1 MGDGTPKG
9 TRAGR
14 AGRRPSPV
22 TPFFSL
28 HRGCRRPHGG
38 LLCRRTSH
46 GHSAQGLL
54 TAIHLE
60 LQGMQ
65 VRLSVATAAPGW
77 RAMGGNAGRKGQRV
91 PGPPRGRVSGDRPG
105 CGRSGGRA
113 APASLLRAPTDPVL
127 ASDCPLRRESWQCSS
142 LCSAG
147 HSGRVSFL
155 VTKGGVRSHDWS
167 GSANRRVDPLET
179 PTPRVSRA
187 ERSPPGRGP
196 PYTVADVWA
205 GSLFFFP

>member
-1 MGDGTPKG
+1 MLTPFQTSLKLECRPKGLRGCGREGSPWTAVGDGTPKG

-77 RAMGGNAGRKGQRV
+77 RAMGETRGGRGSVCQAPREAG
-91 PGPPRGRVSGDRPG
+91 GRAIGPG

-127 ASDCPLRRESWQCSS
+127 SSDCPLRRESWQCSS

-155 VTKGGVRSHDWS
+155 VTKGGD
-167 GSANRRVDPLET
+167 EIT
-179 PTPRVSRA
+179 
-187 ERSPPGRGP
+187 
-196 PYTVADVWA
+196 
-205 GSLFFFP
+205 

>member
-1 MGDGTPKG
+1 MLTPFQTSLKLECRPKGLRGCGREGSPWTAVGDGTPKG

-54 TAIHLE
+54 TAIRLE

-65 VRLSVATAAPGW
+65 VRLPVATAAPGW
-77 RAMGGNAGRKGQRV
+77 RALGGNAGRKGQRV

-147 HSGRVSFL
+147 
-155 VTKGGVRSHDWS
+155 
-167 GSANRRVDPLET
+167 
-179 PTPRVSRA
+179 
-187 ERSPPGRGP
+187 
-196 PYTVADVWA
+196 TVAESV
-205 GSLFFFP
+205 SS

>member
-1 MGDGTPKG
+1 MLTPFQTSLKLECRPKGLRGCGREGSPWTAVGDGTPKG

-14 AGRRPSPV
+14 AGCRPSPV

-65 VRLSVATAAPGW
+65 VRSSVATAAPGW
-77 RAMGGNAGRKGQRV
+77 RAMGETRGGRGSVCQAPREARGRAIALAVGGVAGGRPRPPSSVLPLTPCCPLTVPFAGRAGSV
-91 PGPPRGRVSGDRPG
+91 
-105 CGRSGGRA
+105 
-113 APASLLRAPTDPVL
+113 AP
-127 ASDCPLRRESWQCSS
+127 
-142 LCSAG
+142 SAQLG
-147 HSGRVSFL
+147 
-155 VTKGGVRSHDWS
+155 
-167 GSANRRVDPLET
+167 
-179 PTPRVSRA
+179 
-187 ERSPPGRGP
+187 
-196 PYTVADVWA
+196 TVAESV
-205 GSLFFFP
+205 SS